1 MTIMT
6 KLTREFSFSTGGTS
20 GLLMPYPFMLILKT
34 KGSAFYRPPMG
45 INKLQSSTRAVSTRW
60 CFRSVGFLNPTA
72 SNMSIYNAKQEIWL
86 GWMCCVTLP
95 HCKCSYSERSD

>member
-34 KGSAFYRPPMG
+34 KGSAFTDP
-45 INKLQSSTRAVSTRW
+45 LWESTSY
-60 CFRSVGFLNPTA
+60 NP
-72 SNMSIYNAKQEIWL
+72 L
-86 GWMCCVTLP
+86 GWI
-95 HCKCSYSERSD
+95 SESNRIEYEHL

>member
-6 KLTREFSFSTGGTS
+6 KLTREFFFHWRYKRTADAISIHVDSEDKGGGVLPT
-20 GLLMPYPFMLILKT
+20 PYGNQQVTI
-34 KGSAFYRPPMG
+34 
-45 INKLQSSTRAVSTRW
+45 
-60 CFRSVGFLNPTA
+60 RSVGFLNPTA